1 MKECARLTGP
11 SKHLGTIGCQFESCP
26 QHISGPTAHQ
36 HPLQENFKVF
46 VHTANVGVNLQVQRD
61 DL

>member
-1 MKECARLTGP
+1 MKECTCLTGP
-11 SKHLGTIGCQFESCP
+11 SKHLGTIGGQFESCP
-26 QHISGPTAHQ
+26 QHIGGPAAHQ
-36 HPLQENFKVF
+36 HLLQENFKVF